1 MFKRKQEKPSAS
13 EGVEQPQNG
22 DAASLRD
29 ELGLYHLWYF
39 ELRLSQ
45 ELARAS
51 RSNGVFSI
59 ATWHLRLLPNE
70 VPGPELLSKAASI
83 IAESLRSY
91 DIVARIDEYRFGA
104 LLYDAKYEE
113 AATVAHR
120 LKGDI
125 QIKVP
130 SAGKWRAGIATF
142 GRDGVDGDTLIQTS
156 LRRLNEDAG
165 GPVAPGAPELSAAA

>member
-1 MFKRKQEKPSAS
+1 MFRRKQEEPYAP
-13 EGVEQPQNG
+13 EGAEQHENG
-22 DAASLRD
+22 HVASLRD

-59 ATWHLRLLPNE
+59 ATWYLRLLPNE
-70 VPGPELLSKAASI
+70 VPGPELLRKAASI
-83 IAESLRSY
+83 ITESLRSY
-91 DIVARIDEYRFGA
+91 DVVARIDEYRFGA

-142 GRDGVDGDTLIQTS
+142 GRDGVDGDALLQTS
-156 LRRLNEDAG
+156 LRRLDEDAR
-165 GPVAPGAPELSAAA
+165 GP